1 MEERGRILV
10 VDDEPGMR
18 EGCRWVLSAE
28 GYEVALACDGK
39 EGLAKLAGGGFE
51 VALIDLKMP
60 GIDGLDLLRAARERA
75 PDMVCIVITGY
86 ATLETA
92 VEATKR
98 GAYEFISKPFTPD
111 ELTCSVRRA
120 LERRRLLLEAR
131 QLREEMERSLLH
143 LSTEKS
149 RLRSIINC
157 MIDGVLVTNREGQ
170 LVLTNPAALRMLRLR
185 DADLVGRHLAHSGLS
200 PECAE
205 LIASPLAGP
214 EYEMVVR
221 EFAVGDSVL
230 MANVAPIR
238 DEQGEVLGAV
248 AVLRDITRLKEL
260 DKIKSQFV
268 RMVAHELR
276 APLGA
281 ISQYLDVLL
290 SDAVAADPERR
301 GRMLRR
307 CQDRATSLLGL
318 IDDLLDL
325 SSIEA
330 GRVARNLEALSV
342 GMLLAEAVEVF
353 RPQAEAR
360 DIALALDVALDVP
373 PVLADR
379 RDLSRVFTNLLS
391 NAIKYN
397 RDGGRVVLAVHQ
409 DDGRVLVQ
417 FRDTGYGIPPEAM
430 AHLFE
435 EFFRV
440 KMAATERVTGTGL
453 GLSIVKRLVEAHH
466 GYVTVESKL
475 GVGSTF
481 TVDLP
486 AHNPIAREEKGG

>member
-1 MEERGRILV
+1 MEGRGRILV

-28 GYEVALACDGK
+28 GYEVDLACDGK
-39 EGLAKLAGGGFE
+39 EGLAKLAGGYE

-60 GIDGLDLLRAARERA
+60 GIDGLDLLRAAREQA

-131 QLREEMERSLLH
+131 RLREEMERSLLH

-170 LVLTNPAALRMLRLR
+170 LVLTNPAALRLLRLR
-185 DADLVGRHLAHSGLS
+185 DADLVGHHLADSGLS

-230 MANVAPIR
+230 MANVAPVR

-260 DKIKSQFV
+260 DRIKSQFV

-290 SDAVAADPERR
+290 GGAVAGDPERQ

-307 CQDRATSLLGL
+307 CQERANGLLGL

-330 GRVARNLEALSV
+330 GRVARNLEPLSV
-342 GMLLAEAVEVF
+342 GTLLAETMEVF

-360 DIALALDVALDVP
+360 DVTLALEAALDVP

-379 RDLSRVFTNLLS
+379 RDLGRVFTNLLS

-397 RDGGRVVLAVHQ
+397 RDGGRVLLGVRQ
-409 DDGRVLVQ
+409 DDGWVVVQ
-417 FRDTGYGIPPEAM
+417 FRDTGYGIPAEAM
-430 AHLFE
+430 EHLFE

-466 GYVTVESKL
+466 GYVTVESEL

-481 TVDLP
+481 TVYLP
-486 AHNPIAREEKGG
+486 AYSPPANKQ